1 MRRPLLSAIALLLLA
16 SCANPTAETVD
27 WRRAGTAPEDARA
40 DLRACTLSARKQV
53 DREQANEGMA
63 GDTTSQDSL
72 ITNLNAASQDK
83 RVDGLTRQC
92 MLLHGYQPLAPG
104 AS

>member
-1 MRRPLLSAIALLLLA
+1 MRRQLLSAIALLLLA

-53 DREQANEGMA
+53 DREQANEVMA

-83 RVDGLTRQC
+83 RADSLTRQC
-92 MLLHGYQPLAPG
+92 MLLHGYQPLTPG

>member
-1 MRRPLLSAIALLLLA
+1 MCRPLLSAIALLLLA
-16 SCANPTAETVD
+16 SCANPTAETED
-27 WRRAGTAPEDARA
+27 WRRAGTAPEDAGA
-40 DLRACTLSARKQV
+40 DLQACTISARHQV

-63 GDTTSQDSL
+63 GDTTNQDSL
-72 ITNLNAASQDK
+72 IGNLSPSSQDK
-83 RVDGLTRQC
+83 RVDAMTRQC

>member
-16 SCANPTAETVD
+16 SCVNPSAETVD
-27 WRRAGTAPEDARA
+27 WRREGTAPEDARA

-72 ITNLNAASQDK
+72 IGNLNSYNQDK
-83 RVDGLTRQC
+83 RVDALTRQC
-92 MLLHGYQPLAPG
+92 MLLHGYQPLTPG

>member
-16 SCANPTAETVD
+16 SCANPTAETAD
-27 WRRAGTAPEDARA
+27 WRREGTAPEDARA

-72 ITNLNAASQDK
+72 IGNLNSYNQDK
-83 RVDGLTRQC
+83 RVDALTRQC
-92 MLLHGYQPLAPG
+92 MLLHGYQPPIPG

>member
-1 MRRPLLSAIALLLLA
+1 MRRSLLSAIALMLLA
-16 SCANPTAETVD
+16 SCVTPTAETVD
-27 WRRAGTAPEDARA
+27 WRREGTAPEDARA

-72 ITNLNAASQDK
+72 IGNLNSYNQDK
-83 RVDGLTRQC
+83 RVDALTRQC
-92 MLLHGYQPLAPG
+92 MLLHGYQPLTPG

>member
-1 MRRPLLSAIALLLLA
+1 
-16 SCANPTAETVD
+16 
-27 WRRAGTAPEDARA
+27 
-40 DLRACTLSARKQV
+40 
-53 DREQANEGMA
+53 MA
-63 GDTTSQDSL
+63 GDTSSQDSL

-83 RVDGLTRQC
+83 RVDSLTRQC

>member
-1 MRRPLLSAIALLLLA
+1 MHRFLLSAIALLLLA
-16 SCANPTAETVD
+16 SCANPSAETVD

-63 GDTTSQDSL
+63 GDTSGQDSL

-83 RVDGLTRQC
+83 RVDALTRQC
-92 MLLHGYQPLAPG
+92 MLLHGYSSLAPG

>member
-1 MRRPLLSAIALLLLA
+1 
-16 SCANPTAETVD
+16 VD

-63 GDTTSQDSL
+63 GDTSSQDSL

-83 RVDGLTRQC
+83 RVDSLTRQC